1 MRVFK
6 ILLVIG
12 IALMMLAGCG
22 GTEQAKQS
30 PEKVNYAEEWD
41 KKEEKRIKEEQERRE
56 GERLEG
62 YGTR

>member
-1 MRVFK
+1 MKVFK

-22 GTEQAKQS
+22 DTEQAKQS

-41 KKEEKRIKEEQERRE
+41 KKEEK
-56 GERLEG
+56 
-62 YGTR
+62 

>member
-30 PEKVNYAEEWD
+30 PEKVNYAEEA
-41 KKEEKRIKEEQERRE
+41 KKRDRNISIPFIN
-56 GERLEG
+56 LL
-62 YGTR
+62 